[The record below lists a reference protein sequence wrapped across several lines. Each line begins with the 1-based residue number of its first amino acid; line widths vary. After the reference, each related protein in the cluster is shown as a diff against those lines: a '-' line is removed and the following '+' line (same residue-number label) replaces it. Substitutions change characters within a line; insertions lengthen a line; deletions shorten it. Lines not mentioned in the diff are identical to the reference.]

1 MLGHVIRGKSNI
13 VSGHKLFP
21 DASENFTTITISV
34 TLLCNIAYFQCY
46 EKDGKFLHEYLL
58 MCWMW

>member
-1 MLGHVIRGKSNI
+1 MLGHVIRGQSNI

-46 EKDGKFLHEYLL
+46 EKDGKFLY
-58 MCWMW
+58 